1 MYMTDKKHL
10 EQYPNQNEDSSQSTI
25 VCCVIPE
32 ESKKVSSEDAS
43 LSVVDIVRMVAGDSY
58 WLNRTL

>member
-10 EQYPNQNEDSSQSTI
+10 EQYPNQNRDSSQSRI
-25 VCCVIPE
+25 VCCEITE
-32 ESKKVSSEDAS
+32 ETKKVSSEDVS

-58 WLNRTL
+58 WLSRIL